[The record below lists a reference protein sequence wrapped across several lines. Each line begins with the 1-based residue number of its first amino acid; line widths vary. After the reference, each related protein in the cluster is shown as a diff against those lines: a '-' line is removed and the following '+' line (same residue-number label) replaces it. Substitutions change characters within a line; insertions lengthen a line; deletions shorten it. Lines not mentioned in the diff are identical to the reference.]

1 MNKLRIKKILKF
13 ILIFILVFTINYFI
27 TIATMDEIW
36 TYGFSYNIANYLIP
50 YKDFNMVI
58 LPFHSLVIGLL
69 LRTISTSFLSYHIIM
84 ALIYSMF
91 YYFISERITLRKT
104 LYLILYLVMLETYF
118 YNSFMALL
126 LMMIILLETSEY
138 KYKDLIIGLLIGYIM
153 MTKVNIGAFLF
164 LVFFFK
170 SKDKLRVF
178 LYSAIIPI
186 FVLGYLIL
194 TNSLLPCIDYC
205 LLGLLNFTKNYYIEY
220 EYIILEL
227 IVIGYIIFKIIRTK
241 DKNYYY
247 ILAFQIIFYPLL
259 DLNHFVVSIYPLL
272 FYLLMTLKQKNNI
285 LLTKL
290 LIIIFSL
297 PTLIAFRFM
306 YKKYDSFIGYRNMYA
321 DNTEYF
327 DKVKNYIK
335 KEPNK
340 KRFYLNSFAYFLRID
355 NKETIT
361 KYDLMNHGNMG
372 TNEDYIIYEIDNLCL
387 KEDCRILVDF
397 YEYSLIDNQMPKK
410 VKDFILDNYELCY
423 DDFVYCRKINYCPKE
438 RE

>member
-1 MNKLRIKKILKF
+1 
-13 ILIFILVFTINYFI
+13 
-27 TIATMDEIW
+27 
-36 TYGFSYNIANYLIP
+36 
-50 YKDFNMVI
+50 
-58 LPFHSLVIGLL
+58 
-69 LRTISTSFLSYHIIM
+69 
-84 ALIYSMF
+84 
-91 YYFISERITLRKT
+91 
-104 LYLILYLVMLETYF
+104 
-118 YNSFMALL
+118 
-126 LMMIILLETSEY
+126 
-138 KYKDLIIGLLIGYIM
+138 
-153 MTKVNIGAFLF
+153 
-164 LVFFFK
+164 
-170 SKDKLRVF
+170 
-178 LYSAIIPI
+178 
-186 FVLGYLIL
+186 
-194 TNSLLPCIDYC
+194 
-205 LLGLLNFTKNYYIEY
+205 
-220 EYIILEL
+220 
-227 IVIGYIIFKIIRTK
+227 
-241 DKNYYY
+241 
-247 ILAFQIIFYPLL
+247 
-259 DLNHFVVSIYPLL
+259 
-272 FYLLMTLKQKNNI
+272 MTLKQRNNI

-327 DKVKNYIK
+327 DRVKNYINE
-335 KEPNK
+335 EPNK

-410 VKDFILDNYELCY
+410 IKDFILDNYELCY